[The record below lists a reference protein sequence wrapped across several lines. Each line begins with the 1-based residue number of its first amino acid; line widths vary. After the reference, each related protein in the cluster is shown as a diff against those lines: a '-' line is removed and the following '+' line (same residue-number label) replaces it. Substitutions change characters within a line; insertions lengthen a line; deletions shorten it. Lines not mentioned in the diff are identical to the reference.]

1 LDFDGEVQ
9 REIESLLEQ
18 ADPRVL
24 ERGYQLFREASFL
37 QATRHK
43 NRFQA
48 RMRGS
53 APYPYRVF
61 LDLDAGSW
69 GCTCPY
75 RWGPVCKH
83 VVALAYAALEAPEIF
98 AKAKSRRK
106 KAAPLLEAL
115 LELPEDDLIE
125 LLWQLEALRPE
136 LLEEFAFNLIQ
147 RIEE

>member
-1 LDFDGEVQ
+1 
-9 REIESLLEQ
+9 
-18 ADPRVL
+18 
-24 ERGYQLFREASFL
+24 
-37 QATRHK
+37 
-43 NRFQA
+43 
-48 RMRGS
+48 
-53 APYPYRVF
+53 
-61 LDLDAGSW
+61 
-69 GCTCPY
+69 
-75 RWGPVCKH
+75 